1 MSRFDPKTNRSQLSN
16 KNIPKNKL
24 LKKNKLS
31 GIGRV
36 DSADFFSDPKMNKA
50 MKESNMKLNYKQEPT
65 EKKKELPSKL
75 HNSLKVQLE
84 ND

>member
-16 KNIPKNKL
+16 KNIPKNNL
-24 LKKNKLS
+24 LKKKKS
-31 GIGRV
+31 SDRI
-36 DSADFFSDPKMNKA
+36 DSADFFSDPKIKKA
-50 MKESNMKLNYKQEPT
+50 MQENNIQLNYKQEPV

-75 HNSLKVQLE
+75 QNNYQVQTE